1 MTARLVLGT
10 GSLAGSLVGEL
21 RERRGRVTVL
31 ASDENAVRTL
41 REEGVAAEVG
51 DPTDEAA
58 LRACPRPD
66 TVVVATERPATN
78 AAAAEA
84 AAAVYPDAFLLAY
97 APTGVTDDQR
107 AALAATADELVDARA
122 ATTDWLD
129 DRVGEEGLR
138 TRKLTATLRDI
149 DGELAIVAHD
159 NPDPDAIASAVALA
173 RIAESV
179 GVDAEVC
186 YFGSITH
193 QENRAFVNL
202 LEYDLR
208 ELEPGAD
215 LSEYGGVALVDHSR
229 PGVNDGLPEDT
240 PVDIVVDHHPP
251 RYPVEARFVD
261 LRSEVGAT
269 STLLVDYLRRLDITP
284 SREVATGLL
293 FGIRVDT
300 DEYTREVSVADFE
313 ATAYLVPRADAGT
326 LDRIE
331 SPSMSPETLDTIA
344 RAISGRE
351 RHGSALLSGVGE
363 LTDRD
368 ALAQAA
374 DRLLDLEDVTT
385 TLVYGIL
392 DGTIYVSARA
402 RGTDLDLGETLRDA
416 FGQIGSAGGHADMA
430 GAQIS
435 LGLLDAIDADDE
447 SLSEILD
454 AIVTDRFLDAMG
466 SRDHRVLTG
475 VYPDDYHGTGAGG
488 LTALER
494 IAGPEGSGDDG
505 RDEPGGRDE
514 ASDRDRPSD
523 RAAGRDQTGD
533 GDDAADGAG
542 DDER

>member
-10 GSLAGSLVGEL
+10 GSLAGSIVADL
-21 RERRGRVTVL
+21 RERRGRLAVL
-31 ASDENAVRTL
+31 ADDEKAVRTL

-58 LRACPRPD
+58 LRACEAPD
-66 TVVVATERPATN
+66 TVAVATADPATN
-78 AAAAEA
+78 VAAAAA
-84 AAAVYPDAFLLAY
+84 VRSVYPDAFVLAY
-97 APTGVTDDQR
+97 APVETTDDQR
-107 AALAATADELVDARA
+107 AALDGTADELVDAGGA
-122 ATTDWLD
+122 VTDWLD
-129 DRVGEEGLR
+129 DRVGDEGLR
-138 TRKLTATLRDI
+138 TRKLTAALRDV
-149 DGELAIVAHD
+149 DGRLAIVAHD

-173 RIAESV
+173 RIAEST
-179 GVDAEVC
+179 GVEADIC
-186 YFGSITH
+186 YFGNITH

-202 LEYDLR
+202 LEFDLR
-208 ELEPGAD
+208 GLDPGAD

-240 PVDIVVDHHPP
+240 PVDIVIDHHPP

-269 STLLVDYLRRLDITP
+269 STLLVDYLRRLGITP

-313 ATAYLVPRADAGT
+313 ATAYLVPHADAGT

-331 SPSMSPETLDTIA
+331 SPSMSADTLDTIA
-344 RAISGRE
+344 RAITDRE
-351 RHGSALLSGVGE
+351 RHGSALLSGVGK

-385 TLVYGIL
+385 TLVYGIS

-435 LGLLDAIDADDE
+435 PGMLETIDAEEE
-447 SLSEILD
+447 SLSEIMR
-454 AIVTDRFLDAMG
+454 AIVIERFLDAMG
-466 SRDHRVLTG
+466 SRSHRVLTD
-475 VYPDDYHGTGAGG
+475 VYPDDYHGTGSGEPPAIDR
-488 LTALER
+488 LTGVVDRLEDKER
-494 IAGPEGSGDDG
+494 DVKPADWGIGDD
-505 RDEPGGRDE
+505 DAPN
-514 ASDRDRPSD
+514 
-523 RAAGRDQTGD
+523 
-533 GDDAADGAG
+533 DDAPS

>member
-10 GSLAGSLVGEL
+10 GSLAGSLVSEL
-21 RERRGRVTVL
+21 RERRGRLAVL

-58 LRACPRPD
+58 LRESPRPD
-66 TVVVATERPATN
+66 TVAVATPDAATN
-78 AAAAEA
+78 VAAAEA
-84 AAAVYPDAFLLAY
+84 VAAVYPEAFVLAY
-97 APTGVTDDQR
+97 APAAATDDQR
-107 AALAATADELVDARA
+107 RALGETADEVVDAGA
-122 ATTDWLD
+122 VTTDWLD
-129 DRVGEEGLR
+129 DRVGDDGIR
-138 TRKLTATLRDI
+138 TRKLTATLRDV
-149 DGELAIVAHD
+149 DGRLAIVAHD

-173 RIAESV
+173 RIADAT
-179 GVDAEVC
+179 GVDADIC
-186 YFGSITH
+186 YFGEITH

-202 LEYDLR
+202 LEFDLR

-215 LSEYGGVALVDHSR
+215 LGEYGGVALVDHSR
-229 PGVNDGLPEDT
+229 PGVNDGLPENT
-240 PVDIVVDHHPP
+240 PVDIVIDHHPP

-269 STLLVDYLRRLDITP
+269 STLLVDYLRKLDITP

-293 FGIRVDT
+293 FGIRIDT

-313 ATAYLVPRADAGT
+313 ATAYLVPHADAGT

-331 SPSMSPETLDTIA
+331 SPSMSADTLDTIA
-344 RAISGRE
+344 RAIRDRE
-351 RHGSALLSGVGE
+351 RHGSVLLSGVGE

-385 TLVYGIL
+385 TLVYGL
-392 DGTIYVSARA
+392 MDGTIYVSARA

-435 LGLLDAIDADDE
+435 PGMLEAVDADDE
-447 SLSEILD
+447 SLAEIMR
-454 AIVTDRFLDAMG
+454 AIVNDRFLDAMR
-466 SRDHRVLTG
+466 SRSHRVLTG
-475 VYPDDYHGTGAGG
+475 VYPDDYHGTG
-488 LTALER
+488 
-494 IAGPEGSGDDG
+494 
-505 RDEPGGRDE
+505 PGGRP
-514 ASDRDRPSD
+514 ALDRITAERV
-523 RAAGRDQTGD
+523 GD
-533 GDDAADGAG
+533 AGDDAADGGDG
-542 DDER
+542 DDDAVDGDEH